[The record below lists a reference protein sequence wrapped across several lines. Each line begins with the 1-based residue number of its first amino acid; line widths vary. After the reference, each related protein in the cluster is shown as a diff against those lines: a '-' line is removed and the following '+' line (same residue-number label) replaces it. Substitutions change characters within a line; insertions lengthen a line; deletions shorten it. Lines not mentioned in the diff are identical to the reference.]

1 MKFEYYNVKP
11 QEKQIKKSVL
21 NFNYTKTQKAASLLS
36 WSRRFYILLK
46 SLFIFIL
53 GQYNGIGGRQNCVL
67 FSLKVEISVNFA
79 QVGFNSYESND
90 MTKQQQQ
97 L

>member
-21 NFNYTKTQKAASLLS
+21 NFNYTKTQKAASLHS
-36 WSRRFYILLK
+36 WSSRFYILLK

-53 GQYNGIGGRQNCVL
+53 GQYNGIGGRQNCLL
-67 FSLKVEISVNFA
+67 FSLKVEIRVNFA
-79 QVGFNSYESND
+79 QVGFNSYKSND

>member
-21 NFNYTKTQKAASLLS
+21 NFNFTKSCFTALLEQKVLY
-36 WSRRFYILLK
+36 FYILLK

-67 FSLKVEISVNFA
+67 FSLKVEISVYFA

-90 MTKQQQQ
+90 MT
-97 L
+97 